1 MRSTHAPPHKYIY
14 IYIYIYIYMSSVINP
29 HTTKTQIHEHYY
41 LCNSGVVSE
50 PVTGAKKW
58 CLLIYCNP
66 WRSVKGTWRVTWR
79 LQICRNWAM
88 ILPQS
93 VKVREGSWRMTW
105 RATKRELILPQSV
118 KVREGSVKISVKGY
132 WTDNRLGVAVTGL
145 PVWLL
150 ACVSKQEPD
159 ITDLAQWLS
168 RPVWCKSQRGK
179 DDILVV
185 KFKRLI

>member
-1 MRSTHAPPHKYIY
+1 
-14 IYIYIYIYMSSVINP
+14 MSSVINP

-50 PVTGAKKW
+50 PVTGAQKW

-88 ILPQS
+88 NLPQS
-93 VKVREGSWRMTW
+93 VKVREGSV
-105 RATKRELILPQSV
+105 KNDVKGNKQSV
-118 KVREGSVKISVKGY
+118 NFTAVREGSVKISVKGY

-168 RPVWCKSQRGK
+168 GPVWCKSQRGK

-185 KFKRLI
+185 KFMRLI